1 MFPYHPK
8 KVGSLLYP
16 PCLPGILDLEK
27 ETPASSYVL
36 LRELVLHLQMGCAA
50 LNSML
55 AEPSSQC

>member
-36 LRELVLHLQMGCAA
+36 LRELVLHLQMG
-50 LNSML
+50 
-55 AEPSSQC
+55 